1 MSQIKDKVTV
11 SKSHR
16 RLSNGVI
23 NENGG
28 VISVN
33 KAKNLATLLKPG
45 KSNIQYLMEQVNSS
59 IF

>member
-33 KAKNLATLLKPG
+33 KAKNLASLLKPG
-45 KSNIQYLMEQVNSS
+45 KANIQYLMEQVNSS

>member
-1 MSQIKDKVTV
+1 MSQIKNKVTI

-16 RLSNGVI
+16 RLS
-23 NENGG
+23 NGG

-33 KAKNLATLLKPG
+33 KAKNLASLLKPG

>member
-1 MSQIKDKVTV
+1 MSRIKDKVIV
-11 SKSHR
+11 NKSHR
-16 RLSNGVI
+16 RLSNSMI

-33 KAKNLATLLKPG
+33 KAKNLASLLKPG
-45 KSNIQYLMEQVNSS
+45 KSNIQYLVEQVNSS